1 MNTLILTFVRS
12 EWLSVSEALK
22 LEHLNFFCKLIV
34 NGLEK
39 DLYEIYVKGA

>member
-1 MNTLILTFVRS
+1 MNTLNLKYVNS
-12 EWLSVSEALK
+12 KWLSVSEALK

-34 NGLEK
+34 NGIDK